1 MTFHLGLS
9 SESYSLLFLCIDD
22 FNLLDTVLAV
32 LRRLI
37 AEKRRSFTLLS
48 ALRINKA
55 YEKGIKP
62 LLYNMYV
69 WLVKDEKHQL
79 LQKFSIASRRIVDTF
94 RSSIASA
101 DSFYYLH
108 HLNAGVRSHACYVF
122 FSQPFRAKA

>member
-55 YEKGIKP
+55 YEKRVKP
-62 LLYNMYV
+62 LLYIICMY
-69 WLVKDEKHQL
+69 
-79 LQKFSIASRRIVDTF
+79 
-94 RSSIASA
+94 
-101 DSFYYLH
+101 
-108 HLNAGVRSHACYVF
+108 G
-122 FSQPFRAKA
+122 